1 MRAIYK
7 RELRSYLHTVTG
19 ALFITATLVL
29 IGIYFTAYNLLR
41 GYPYV
46 SYALSSSSFLFMIT
60 IPILTMKI
68 LADERKNKTDQL
80 ILTAPISVGK
90 IVLAKYFAMV
100 TILLMAI
107 AVVCIY
113 PIALSFFGEIP
124 FGESYTAILGYTLF
138 GMTGIAIGMLIS
150 SMCESQVIAAVLT
163 FLVIF
168 VGYMMD
174 GICSLISSSGNI
186 VTTVLQCFDLVEPLD
201 NLFSGIFD
209 IAGVV
214 YYLSL
219 IVLFIFLTT
228 QSIQKR
234 RWSISTRSLKTGAYS
249 STLIIIV
256 FAAVI
261 MANLTVTELPADITQ
276 LDVTS
281 QKLYSLTDDTK
292 TLMKRLEQDVTIY
305 VISSEESSDTTV
317 DKTLARYEQLSDHI
331 RVEYKDPLVSPNFY
345 KSFADSVSSNS
356 LIVVSGERS
365 KVIDYYDLYEQE
377 FDYYTYS
384 SSVTG
389 YDAEGQITSAIDY
402 VTNEELPMIYQLE
415 GHGEASLESSFTEV
429 LSKENVEITTINL
442 LQYDEVPEDAA
453 AILLLSPT
461 TDLSSDDADKIISYL
476 QNGGKAVISVTLT
489 ENEMPNFDR
498 VLEAYGVTNTYAMV
512 IENDRNYYSQSPYYL
527 LPEIQSSE
535 LTSEIYNQKYIF
547 APYTMGLDFNLDSE
561 ERTVESFLTTSGN
574 AYAKADPL
582 NVSTLEY
589 EEGDTQGTF
598 TVGAL
603 ITEGDTEVAVIA
615 SGYVFTESADS
626 MVSGANSTLF
636 GNIIAKFAGKE
647 DSVSIAAKSYSMDN
661 ITVSQSGVILLGVLF
676 TIALPLLILIAGVFV
691 WIRRRKR

>member
-107 AVVCIY
+107 AVVCSY

-356 LIVVSGERS
+356 LIVVSGDRS

-547 APYTMGLDFNLDSE
+547 APYTMELDFNLDSE

>member
-356 LIVVSGERS
+356 LIVVSGDRS

>member
-1 MRAIYK
+1 MLAIYK

-19 ALFITATLVL
+19 ALFIAATLVL
-29 IGIYFTAYNLLR
+29 TGIYFTAYNLLN

-46 SYALSSSSFLFMIT
+46 SYALKAATFLFMIT
-60 IPILTMKI
+60 IPVLTMKI
-68 LADERKNKTDQL
+68 LAEERKNKTDQL

-90 IVLAKYFAMV
+90 IVLAKYFAMT

-107 AVVCIY
+107 AVVCFY

-150 SMCESQVIAAVLT
+150 SLCESQVIAAVLT

-168 VGYMMD
+168 VGYMMS
-174 GICSLISSSGNI
+174 GICSLISSSGNLL
-186 VTTVLQCFDLVEPLD
+186 TKVLKCFDLVAPLD
-201 NLFSGIFD
+201 NLFGGIFD
-209 IAGVV
+209 LTGIV
-214 YYLSL
+214 YYISL
-219 IVLFIFLTT
+219 IILFIFLTT

-234 RWSISTRSLKTGAYS
+234 RWSISTKSIKTGAYS
-249 STLIIIV
+249 STLILIV

-261 MANLTVTELPADITQ
+261 MANLTIKELPADSTQ

-281 QKLYSLTDDTK
+281 QKLYSLTEDTK
-292 TLMKRLEQDVTIY
+292 TLMEKLEQDVTIY
-305 VISSEESSDTTV
+305 VINSEDNADETV
-317 DKTLARYEQLSDHI
+317 SKTLDRYEQLSKHI
-331 RVEYKDPLVSPNFY
+331 QVEYKDPLISPNFY
-345 KSFADSVSSNS
+345 KTFADSVSTNS

-402 VTNEELPMIYQLE
+402 VTNEELPVIYQLE
-415 GHGEASLESSFTEV
+415 GHGEAALESAFTEV
-429 LSKENVEITTINL
+429 LSKENVEISTINL

-453 AILLLSPT
+453 AILLLAPT
-461 TDLSSDDADKIISYL
+461 TDLSSDDADKIITYL
-476 QNGGKAVISVTLT
+476 QSGGKAVISVTLT

-498 VLEAYGVTNTYAMV
+498 VLAVYGITNTYAMV
-512 IENDRNYYSQSPYYL
+512 VENDRNYYSQSPYYL
-527 LPEIQSSE
+527 LPEIASSE
-535 LTSEIYNQKYIF
+535 VTTNIYNEKYIF
-547 APYTMGLDFNLDSE
+547 APYTMALTLDTENED
-561 ERTVESFLTTSGN
+561 RTVEQFLYTSAD
-574 AYAKADPL
+574 AYAKADPMT
-582 NVSTLEY
+582 VETLEY
-589 EEGDTQGTF
+589 EEGDVLGSF
-598 TVGAL
+598 PVGAM
-603 ITEGDTEVAVIA
+603 ITEGDTQVAVIA
-615 SGYVFTESADS
+615 SGYVFTESANS

-647 DSVSIAAKSYSMDN
+647 DSISIAAKSYSLDN
-661 ITVSQSGVILLGVLF
+661 ITVSQTGVILLGLLF
-676 TIALPLLILIAGVFV
+676 TIVLPLLVLAAGVVV

>member
-186 VTTVLQCFDLVEPLD
+186 VTTVLLCFNLVEPLD

-356 LIVVSGERS
+356 LIVVSGDRS

-415 GHGEASLESSFTEV
+415 GHGETSLESSFTEV

>member
-186 VTTVLQCFDLVEPLD
+186 VTTILQCFDLVEPLD

-305 VISSEESSDTTV
+305 VISSEESADTTV

-356 LIVVSGERS
+356 LIVVSGDRS

>member
-356 LIVVSGERS
+356 LIVVSGDRS

-636 GNIIAKFAGKE
+636 GNIVAKFAGKE

>member
-107 AVVCIY
+107 AVVCSY

-331 RVEYKDPLVSPNFY
+331 RVEYKDPLASPNFY

-356 LIVVSGERS
+356 LIVVSGDRS

-547 APYTMGLDFNLDSE
+547 APYTMELDFNLDSE

>member
-107 AVVCIY
+107 AVVCSY

-256 FAAVI
+256 FVAVI

-356 LIVVSGERS
+356 LIVVSGDRS

>member
-107 AVVCIY
+107 AVVCSY

-356 LIVVSGERS
+356 LIVVSGDRS

>member
-1 MRAIYK
+1 MLAIYK

-19 ALFITATLVL
+19 ALFIAATLVL
-29 IGIYFTAYNLLR
+29 TGIYFTAYNLLN

-46 SYALSSSSFLFMIT
+46 SYALKAATFLFMIT
-60 IPILTMKI
+60 IPVLTMKI
-68 LADERKNKTDQL
+68 LAEERKNKTDQL

-90 IVLAKYFAMV
+90 IVLAKYFAMT

-107 AVVCIY
+107 AVVCFY

-150 SMCESQVIAAVLT
+150 SLCESQVIAAVLT

-168 VGYMMD
+168 VGYMMS
-174 GICSLISSSGNI
+174 GICSLISSSGNLL
-186 VTTVLQCFDLVEPLD
+186 TKVLQCFDLVAPLD
-201 NLFSGIFD
+201 NLFGGIFD
-209 IAGVV
+209 LTGIV
-214 YYLSL
+214 YYISL
-219 IVLFIFLTT
+219 IILFIFLTT

-234 RWSISTRSLKTGAYS
+234 RWSISTKSIKTGAYS
-249 STLIIIV
+249 STLILIV

-261 MANLTVTELPADITQ
+261 MANLTIKELPADLTQ

-281 QKLYSLTDDTK
+281 QKLYSLTEDTK
-292 TLMKRLEQDVTIY
+292 TLMGKLEQDVTIY
-305 VISSEESSDTTV
+305 VINSEDNADETIS
-317 DKTLARYEQLSDHI
+317 KTLDRYEQLSKHI
-331 RVEYKDPLVSPNFY
+331 QVEYKDPLISPNFY
-345 KSFADSVSSNS
+345 KTFADSVSTNS

-402 VTNEELPMIYQLE
+402 VTNEELPVIYQLE
-415 GHGEASLESSFTEV
+415 GHGEAALESGFTEV
-429 LSKENVEITTINL
+429 LSKENVEISTINL

-453 AILLLSPT
+453 AILLLAPT
-461 TDLSSDDADKIISYL
+461 TDLSSDDADKIITYL

-498 VLEAYGVTNTYAMV
+498 VLAVYGITNTYAMV
-512 IENDRNYYSQSPYYL
+512 VENDRNYYSQSPYYL
-527 LPEIQSSE
+527 LPEIASSE
-535 LTSEIYNQKYIF
+535 VTTNIYNEKYIF
-547 APYTMGLDFNLDSE
+547 APYTMALTLDTENED
-561 ERTVESFLTTSGN
+561 RTVEQFLYTSAD
-574 AYAKADPL
+574 AYAKADPMTIE
-582 NVSTLEY
+582 TLEY
-589 EEGDTQGTF
+589 EEGDVLGSF
-598 TVGAL
+598 PVGAM
-603 ITEGDTEVAVIA
+603 ITEGDTQVAVIA
-615 SGYVFTESADS
+615 SGYVFTESANS

-647 DSVSIAAKSYSMDN
+647 DSISIAAKSYSLDN
-661 ITVSQSGVILLGVLF
+661 ITVSQTGVILLGLLF
-676 TIALPLLILIAGVFV
+676 TIVLPLLVLAAGVVV

>member
-1 MRAIYK
+1 MLAIYK

-19 ALFITATLVL
+19 ALFIAATLVL
-29 IGIYFTAYNLLR
+29 TGIYFTAYNLLN

-46 SYALSSSSFLFMIT
+46 SYALKAATFLFMIT
-60 IPILTMKI
+60 IPVLTMKI
-68 LADERKNKTDQL
+68 LAEERKNKTDQL

-90 IVLAKYFAMV
+90 IVLAKYFAMT

-107 AVVCIY
+107 AVVCFY

-150 SMCESQVIAAVLT
+150 SLCESQVIAAVLT

-168 VGYMMD
+168 VGYMMS
-174 GICSLISSSGNI
+174 GICSLISSSGNLL
-186 VTTVLQCFDLVEPLD
+186 TKVLQCFDLVAPLD
-201 NLFSGIFD
+201 NLFGGIFD
-209 IAGVV
+209 LTGIV
-214 YYLSL
+214 YYISL
-219 IVLFIFLTT
+219 IILFIFLTT

-234 RWSISTRSLKTGAYS
+234 RWSISTKSIKTGAYS
-249 STLIIIV
+249 STLILIV

-261 MANLTVTELPADITQ
+261 MANLTIKELPADLTQ

-281 QKLYSLTDDTK
+281 QKLYSLTEDTK
-292 TLMKRLEQDVTIY
+292 TLMGKLEQDVTIY
-305 VISSEESSDTTV
+305 VINSEDNADETIS
-317 DKTLARYEQLSDHI
+317 KTLDRYEQLSKHI
-331 RVEYKDPLVSPNFY
+331 QVEYKDPLISPNFY
-345 KSFADSVSSNS
+345 KTFADSVSTNS

-402 VTNEELPMIYQLE
+402 VTNEELPVIYQLE
-415 GHGEASLESSFTEV
+415 GHGEAALESGFTEV
-429 LSKENVEITTINL
+429 LSKENVEISTINL

-453 AILLLSPT
+453 AILLLAPT
-461 TDLSSDDADKIISYL
+461 TDLSSDDADKIITYL

-498 VLEAYGVTNTYAMV
+498 VLAVYGITNTYAMV
-512 IENDRNYYSQSPYYL
+512 VENDRNYYSQSPYYL
-527 LPEIQSSE
+527 LPEIASSE
-535 LTSEIYNQKYIF
+535 VTTNIYNEKYIF
-547 APYTMGLDFNLDSE
+547 APYTMALTLDTENED
-561 ERTVESFLTTSGN
+561 RTVEQFLYTSAD
-574 AYAKADPL
+574 AYAKADPMTIE
-582 NVSTLEY
+582 TLEY
-589 EEGDTQGTF
+589 EEGDVLGSF
-598 TVGAL
+598 PVGAM
-603 ITEGDTEVAVIA
+603 ITEGDTQVAVIA
-615 SGYVFTESADS
+615 SGYVFTESANS

-636 GNIIAKFAGKE
+636 GNIIAKFVGKE
-647 DSVSIAAKSYSMDN
+647 DSISIAAKSYSLDN
-661 ITVSQSGVILLGVLF
+661 ITVSQTGVILLGLLF
-676 TIALPLLILIAGVFV
+676 TIVLPLLVLAAGVVV

>member
-256 FAAVI
+256 FVAVI

-356 LIVVSGERS
+356 LIVVSGDRS

>member
-1 MRAIYK
+1 MLAIYK

-19 ALFITATLVL
+19 ALFIAATLVL
-29 IGIYFTAYNLLR
+29 TGIYFTAYNLLN

-46 SYALSSSSFLFMIT
+46 SYALKAATFLFMIT
-60 IPILTMKI
+60 IPVLTMKI
-68 LADERKNKTDQL
+68 LAEERKNKTDQM

-90 IVLAKYFAMV
+90 IVLAKYFAMT

-107 AVVCIY
+107 AVICFY

-150 SMCESQVIAAVLT
+150 SLCESQVIAAVLT

-168 VGYMMD
+168 VGYMMS
-174 GICSLISSSGNI
+174 GICSLISSSGNLL
-186 VTTVLQCFDLVEPLD
+186 TKLLQCFDLVAPLD
-201 NLFSGIFD
+201 NLFGGIFD
-209 IAGVV
+209 LTGIV
-214 YYLSL
+214 YYISL
-219 IVLFIFLTT
+219 IILFIFLTT

-234 RWSISTRSLKTGAYS
+234 RWSISTKSIKTGAYS
-249 STLIIIV
+249 STLILIV

-261 MANLTVTELPADITQ
+261 MANLTIKELPSDLTQ

-281 QKLYSLTDDTK
+281 QKLYSLTEDTK
-292 TLMKRLEQDVTIY
+292 TLMGKLEQDVTIY
-305 VISSEESSDTTV
+305 VINSEDNADETV
-317 DKTLARYEQLSDHI
+317 SKTLDRYEQLSKHI
-331 RVEYKDPLVSPNFY
+331 QVEYKDPLISPNFY
-345 KSFADSVSSNS
+345 KTFADSVSTNS

-402 VTNEELPMIYQLE
+402 VTNEELPIIYQLE
-415 GHGEASLESSFTEV
+415 GHGEAALESGFSEV
-429 LSKENVEITTINL
+429 LSKENVEISTINL

-453 AILLLSPT
+453 AILLLAPT
-461 TDLSSDDADKIISYL
+461 TDLSSDDADKIITYL

-498 VLEAYGVTNTYAMV
+498 VLSAYGVTNTYAMV
-512 IENDRNYYSQSPYYL
+512 VENDRNYYSQSPYYL
-527 LPEIQSSE
+527 LPEIASSE
-535 LTSEIYNQKYIF
+535 VTTNIYNEKYIF
-547 APYTMGLDFNLDSE
+547 APYTMALTLDTENED
-561 ERTVESFLTTSGN
+561 RTVEQFLYTSAD
-574 AYAKADPL
+574 AYAKADPMT
-582 NVSTLEY
+582 VETLEY
-589 EEGDTQGTF
+589 EEGDVLGSF
-598 TVGAL
+598 PVGAM
-603 ITEGDTEVAVIA
+603 ITEGDTQVAVIA
-615 SGYVFTESADS
+615 SGYVFTESANS

-647 DSVSIAAKSYSMDN
+647 DSISIAAKSYSLDN
-661 ITVSQSGVILLGVLF
+661 ITVSQTGVILLGLLF
-676 TIALPLLILIAGVFV
+676 TIVLPLLVLAAGVVV

>member
-107 AVVCIY
+107 AVVCSY

-356 LIVVSGERS
+356 LIVVSGDRS

-476 QNGGKAVISVTLT
+476 QNGGKAVISITLT

-676 TIALPLLILIAGVFV
+676 TIALPLLILSAGVFV

>member
-603 ITEGDTEVAVIA
+603 ITEGDTEVAIIA